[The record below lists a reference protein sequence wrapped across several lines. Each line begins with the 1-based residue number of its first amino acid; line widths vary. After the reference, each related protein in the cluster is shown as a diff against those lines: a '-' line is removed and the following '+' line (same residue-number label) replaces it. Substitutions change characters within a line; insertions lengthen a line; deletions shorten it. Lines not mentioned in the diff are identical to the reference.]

1 MRTITSTGTIAV
13 PDEANDRRQ
22 KIVAIL
28 KAHGI
33 QATVEDIDQA
43 EAFLAELFAD
53 ENPNGATDAELA

>member
-1 MRTITSTGTIAV
+1 M